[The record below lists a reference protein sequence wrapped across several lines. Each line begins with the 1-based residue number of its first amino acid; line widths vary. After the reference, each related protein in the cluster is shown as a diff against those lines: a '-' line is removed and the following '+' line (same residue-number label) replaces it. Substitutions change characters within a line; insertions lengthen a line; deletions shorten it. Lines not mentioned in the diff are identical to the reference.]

1 MATSNF
7 SYENRCIVVENED
20 FEFGNV
26 PEHNEYDKNSSRC
39 YPSSILDESDFDFW
53 NVVLTSGYYSDA
65 CIDYKQRL
73 DEYGQDMVT
82 SRMRYCW
89 SYDSVKQ
96 LINDFVDEFKLSVYR
111 VRKLIGKLSECVDLE
126 HFCERAFCRVH
137 EYLSKI
143 EEIKVNEFL
152 DELKQRFDYAEYE
165 VYAQFSNGETLY
177 QRIG

>member
-7 SYENRCIVVENED
+7 CFENRCIVVKDED

-26 PEHNEYDKNSSRC
+26 PEHNKYNKNSLSS
-39 YPSSILDESDFDFW
+39 YPSSILDESNFDYW
-53 NVVLTSGYYSDA
+53 NVVLTSGYYEGA
-65 CIDYKQRL
+65 CIDYIPRL

-82 SRMRYCW
+82 SRMRYYW

-96 LINDFVDEFKLSVYR
+96 LINDFVDEFRLSVYR

-126 HFCERAFCRVH
+126 HFCERAFDRVH

-152 DELKQRFDYAEYE
+152 DELKQRFGYAELY
-165 VYAQFSNGETLY
+165 VSARFSNGETIY
-177 QRIG
+177 KQK